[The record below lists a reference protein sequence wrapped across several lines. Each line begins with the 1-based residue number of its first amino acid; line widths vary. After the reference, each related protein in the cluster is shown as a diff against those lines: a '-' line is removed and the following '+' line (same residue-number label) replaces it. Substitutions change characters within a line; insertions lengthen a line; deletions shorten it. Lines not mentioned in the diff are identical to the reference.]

1 MNEGSYPKQYVKIKE
16 RYRNIMDNLEKMG
29 EELRRSGPID
39 KKTSHLIQLAAS
51 AAIHSEGAT
60 HSHAR
65 RALEA
70 GATPDELRHAIILLI
85 STIGFPRVSAALSW
99 VEDIIG
105 EK

>member
-1 MNEGSYPKQYVKIKE
+1 MDKREYPEQYLRVRE
-16 RYRNIMDNLEKMG
+16 RYRSIIDNLERLG

-51 AAIHSEGAT
+51 AAIQSEGAT

-85 STIGFPRVSAALSW
+85 STVGFPRASAALSW
-99 VEDIIG
+99 VEDVIG
-105 EK
+105 KK